1 MTKKIET
8 RFHHHEHQTQVEV
21 LRGRRALGVLFVNH
35 LADGRFAL
43 HVRIGK
49 QRGTSSAG
57 IYQEKSDAV
66 LAGIERVEDQIT
78 NGKAAR

>member
-1 MTKKIET
+1 MTKQITT
-8 RFHHHEHQTQVEV
+8 RFHNHEHQTQVEV
-21 LRGRRALGVLFVNH
+21 LRGRKLLGTLFVNH

-43 HVRIGK
+43 HTRIGK

-66 LAGIERVEDQIT
+66 LEGIERCQGANQ